1 MAAIL
6 NFQVTTLIFP
16 ISDPRC
22 IFMPILVLVSQF
34 ERLFHLFAPLGG
46 KRQILNF
53 GVGLALMAFLTLSLQ
68 LQQFITT
75 QIKA

>member
-6 NFQVTTLIFP
+6 NFQVTNVVFP
-16 ISDPRC
+16 MSDPRG
-22 IFMPILVLVSQF
+22 ISMPILVLVSQF
-34 ERLFHLFAPLGG
+34 ERLFHLFGE
-46 KRQILNF
+46 KRQNIHF

-68 LQQFITT
+68 LQQCITT